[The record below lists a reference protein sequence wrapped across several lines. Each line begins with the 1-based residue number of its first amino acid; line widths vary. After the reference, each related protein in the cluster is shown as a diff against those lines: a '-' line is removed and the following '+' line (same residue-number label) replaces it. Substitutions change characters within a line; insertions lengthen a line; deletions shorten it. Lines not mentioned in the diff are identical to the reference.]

1 MTTFSTDFLQV
12 KAKNTI
18 NFIRFAAISAL
29 EINLEE
35 LSISLSI
42 QDQKENFIIRCKNSE
57 VFNGYIEIL
66 NKVLKL
72 DFEIPKEKESDSTD
86 E

>member
-1 MTTFSTDFLQV
+1 MATFSTDFLQIRS
-12 KAKNTI
+12 KNTV
-18 NFIRFAAISAL
+18 NFIRFSSISAL
-29 EINLEE
+29 EINDKE

-42 QDQKENFIIRCKNSE
+42 QDQKENFIIRCKNFD
-57 VFNGYIEIL
+57 VFKGYIEIL

-72 DFEIPKEKESDSTD
+72 DFEIPQEEEQDQS